1 MGVKP
6 KLASAPKNKMAAASL
21 NSTGSGLIKTGVFML
36 FDERLN
42 LQLLRLK
49 RICKIY
55 FIYYPTF
62 SHFCTMM
69 Q

>member
-1 MGVKP
+1 MGVKS

-21 NSTGSGLIKTGVFML
+21 NSTGSGLIKTDVYL
-36 FDERLN
+36 ISD
-42 LQLLRLK
+42 QLK
-49 RICKIY
+49 HICKNY
-55 FIYYPTF
+55 FIYHPTF